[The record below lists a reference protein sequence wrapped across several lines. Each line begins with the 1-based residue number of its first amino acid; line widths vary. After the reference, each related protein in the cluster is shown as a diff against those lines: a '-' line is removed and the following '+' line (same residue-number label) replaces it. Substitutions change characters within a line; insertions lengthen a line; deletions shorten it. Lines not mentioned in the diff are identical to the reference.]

1 MGNCSRTECLAFR
14 ALTIES
20 WPRSGT
26 MSEERRI
33 SCVSSRKAAEGCNR
47 GMAVRK
53 APYRWRSDAFQKPMI
68 GDRLEMYCPPV
79 CAEDAFM
86 PHLAERGMGEDGVHE
101 PLPGGFELAGDD
113 IAMDQLRHL
122 DRKRYVVGTGG

>member
-86 PHLAERGMGEDGVHE
+86 HHLAERGMGEDGVHE
-101 PLPGGFELAGDD
+101 ILLGGFELAGDE
-113 IAMDQLRHL
+113 A
-122 DRKRYVVGTGG
+122 RKSVG

>member
-68 GDRLEMYCPPV
+68 GDRLEMYFPPV

-86 PHLAERGMGEDGVHE
+86 HHLAERGMGEDRVHK
-101 PLPGGFELAGDD
+101 LLNGGFGLAGAELDL
-113 IAMDQLRHL
+113 DQPRHFSPHPIPPPQ
-122 DRKRYVVGTGG
+122 